1 VSARR
6 SRRNKEKRSG
16 LDPYFAFLIFVTFG
30 LGTWRVEAEI
40 RLTVL
45 WVILLVLVLI
55 YAETNPIR
63 FNYSLIESGRGVVIG
78 LIISLPF
85 LFLARGVLSV
95 TAVPLF
101 PMPSLAAR
109 FRALVLL
116 AAPVEELFF
125 RGILQQERGIFHAA
139 LLYGLGGA
147 VFFLPAAGLGGPLAL
162 IVIAAVMAL
171 LGFVYGYVY
180 NRYGLSASMA
190 CHAVVNVV
198 LLFVPALLDQLI

>member
-1 VSARR
+1 MSTRR
-6 SRRNKEKRSG
+6 SRRGKRSG
-16 LDPYFAFLIFVTFG
+16 LDPYFAFLIFVAFG

-55 YAETNPIR
+55 YAGTKPVR
-63 FNYSLIESGRGVVIG
+63 FDYSLRELGRGAVIG

-85 LFLARGVLSV
+85 FFLARGVLSV
-95 TAVPLF
+95 TAARLF
-101 PMPSLAAR
+101 PMPSLAAL

-125 RGILQQERGIFHAA
+125 RGVLQQERGIIHAT

-147 VFFLPAAGLGGPLAL
+147 VFFLPEAGLGGPLAL
-162 IVIAAVMAL
+162 LVVVAAMVL
-171 LGFVYGYVY
+171 LGFIYGYVY
-180 NRYGLSASMA
+180 NRYGLSAAIA

-198 LLFVPALLDQLI
+198 LLFAPALLNQLI

>member
-1 VSARR
+1 MSARR
-6 SRRNKEKRSG
+6 SRKHKEKRSG
-16 LDPYFAFLIFVTFG
+16 LDPYFAFLVFVAFG

-45 WVILLVLVLI
+45 WAILLVLVLI
-55 YAETNPIR
+55 YAGTKPVR
-63 FNYSLIESGRGVVIG
+63 FDYSLSGLGRGVVIG

-95 TAVPLF
+95 TAARLF
-101 PMPSLAAR
+101 PMPSLAAL

-116 AAPVEELFF
+116 AAPVEEMFF
-125 RGILQQERGIFHAA
+125 RGILQQERGLVHAA

-147 VFFLPAAGLGGPLAL
+147 VFFLPEAGLGGPLAL
-162 IVIAAVMAL
+162 LAVAAVMAL
-171 LGFVYGYVY
+171 LGFVYGYVC

-198 LLFVPALLDQLI
+198 LLFVPALLERLI